1 MSSSNAKKK
10 KYYTP
15 MKKKHMDAYRRRNSA
30 SNYVKKLENII
41 EVSSKKD
48 VKRLL
53 SKLDY
58 LMAGIYEKLG
68 YFDSLKGVEKRRDPL
83 QRALKKGSRLAD
95 PVAYYICPKCRRKG
109 YLFSPNLDEAKVD
122 LYALHI
128 LWNEQQMQVCHIGKC
143 RRNLI
148 LVRSPPFE
156 GILTLI

>member
-1 MSSSNAKKK
+1 MSSYAKKK
-10 KYYTP
+10 PHIYA
-15 MKKKHMDAYRRRNSA
+15 HRRRKRAHSH
-30 SNYVKKLENII
+30 VEKLKKIV
-41 EVSSKKD
+41 EVSSIKD
-48 VKRLL
+48 AEQLQ
-53 SKLDY
+53 SKLDD
-58 LMAGIYEKLG
+58 LMFRIYEKLG